1 MSARKVAAKAEAKKV
16 SSSVATPARRG
27 RPAKAVPPKRGRP
40 VKKLAEGLAFE
51 QKAAPERPSAV
62 KKTVKGDRYIC
73 EVCGL
78 AVIVDEVC
86 GCGACQ
92 IICCG
97 EPMKPKPLHRQ
108 AFPLLP

>member
-1 MSARKVAAKAEAKKV
+1 MSARKVAAKAQAKKGE
-16 SSSVATPARRG
+16 SSAAVPARRG
-27 RPAKAVPPKRGRP
+27 RPAK
-40 VKKLAEGLAFE
+40 KLAGGLAFE
-51 QKAAPERPSAV
+51 QKVTPERLSAV
-62 KKTVKGDRYIC
+62 KKTAKGDRYIC